1 MMKRSFILLVIALSM
16 MAVFSVS
23 PVSAQE
29 PDVDSMTNEE
39 LLLLLQ
45 SIMQKLEQD
54 EPHSSEPTPGPVAVK
69 ETETEP
75 EGRLFRTYDNK
86 KLIVEALPEYMF
98 IQPTEAPKPE
108 KKAPNKEN
116 NGGGSKD
123 DHDDPGACPP
133 KTPCKPG
140 SDIYCNHYITPE
152 GKCVCMCG

>member
-54 EPHSSEPTPGPVAVK
+54 ETPSSEPTPGPVAVK
-69 ETETEP
+69 DPETEP
-75 EGRLFRTYDNK
+75 EVRLFRTYDNK

-108 KKAPNKEN
+108 KKEKEKPKEN
-116 NGGGSKD
+116 SNGSKKED
-123 DHDDPGACPP
+123 SHGACPP
-133 KTPCKPG
+133 KTLCSYP
-140 SDIYCNHYITPE
+140 DYYCTYDITPDGE
-152 GKCVCMCG
+152 CVCMCG

>member
-1 MMKRSFILLVIALSM
+1 MMKRSFILLIVVFSM
-16 MAVFSVS
+16 MFVQATA

-29 PDVDSMTNEE
+29 PDVGSMTNEE

-54 EPHSSEPTPGPVAVK
+54 ETASPEPTPGPVAVQ
-69 ETETEP
+69 EP
-75 EGRLFRTYDNK
+75 EVRLFRIYDNK

-123 DHDDPGACPP
+123 DHGDPGVCPP
-133 KTPCKPG
+133 REPCKPG